1 MATTLAIRGE
11 YAPLINDYKAEF
23 FWRRFV
29 RTILGGPNVYLH
41 FKAPRYIYFFQ
52 ILLLF
57 VPWILGGIFTIFV
70 ELIPSSINIP
80 SLYYAIIYGGI
91 ITTYSFILHYISYI
105 FSRRVNV
112 IGSFNQNVHSEE
124 LEMEFTSCCNPSTWY
139 FIFGNKKHIYNI
151 ILHPICAGGLCALI
165 YYYLLPSNIITL
177 FSASSAWVP
186 IYTMGWISLSIA
198 QYSLIV
204 TCPPEP
210 AVYRTSQVEELEPYR
225 RPFYLAAIAIFSL
238 ATSTNPSFALVRTV
252 LYIVCCCLPLLWSLG
267 ILSPL
272 DALLPWLGEQL
283 LIIMYGGS
291 PMANDIRLLIQV
303 VFATCIFL
311 PTCFISAPIF
321 TIIYSACFGYLL
333 SIDLCGLALPFYS
346 KIRKKTKHNPLKSP
360 LISSQSSS
368 VSTMGWKLGTADYI
382 IHVVMLVLVTS
393 IATATSIIS
402 INSIIT
408 AATKTIINS
417 VLMYTIIAL
426 LILIKIT
433 GDLQGVYL
441 FWGLLPNPFYPRS
454 ADTKE
459 KFLKRK
465 KQMKFLGILY
475 RVLLLIVAPLLML
488 AYLGLN
494 LNVTAG
500 TNTLSLF
507 VFGLGTVRTTR
518 WVWQSTIHALFEM
531 SVVFLI
537 TLILPSNSTW
547 INFGLGLQLFIV
559 AVARNRL
566 QLLVGNLYM
575 ATLLSVTSYT
585 IKKQRARWTVPLLV
599 VLLLTLPISVA
610 MILLASTLSAP
621 LLPLFTAPIFLVGF
635 PRPRRI
641 WPNGDNDAA
650 SRCQDTVYYQQLLPV
665 LSSALSKMIGNGVL
679 REPSPGSQYLLRF
692 QDRLIWVVV
701 LERGYGYCNLNIKGL
716 EMQET
721 SCHTVEAARI
731 DDIFQLTF
739 ERGERGQFCQLN
751 RYFFN
756 ILQPVDATYLK
767 TYSDARSV
775 LTGIL
780 DSPDNIKLLTSSFA
794 NTLIWTLG
802 QHLIIPHLR
811 QILCKSD
818 PNTKQKQNKSSLDQP
833 AIPKAEVRNQR
844 NSIEK
849 DTMSTIPAPGSR
861 MLIKRNKDEED
872 YGKERHDRSSVASE
886 VLHDRSRKKSVS
898 DSIWSADDH
907 DSLFG
912 SDDDARERSNELA
925 SQRKSKGAAF
935 PRDDSFLSAA
945 NSVVNHGDEDNFIF
959 GSPAVDVNKK
969 RASKGTTGAEGDS
982 IFSMPNS
989 VRTDSQ
995 CDQDQ
1000 IIYAG
1005 PAVDINCKKQS
1016 IPTMNYS
1023 SLSGYALKEEPL
1035 SLTESCDMDHNFS
1048 RVNLLYLSKKYNIEL
1063 PPRWNDLPID
1073 ADFLDDLIKRYFR
1086 QDWFQHVLNRLAES
1100 SDDDKER
1107 EKIKALATDQEAVR
1121 IFAEIIMLCY
1131 AAVDVFGVPGGNAE
1145 VASIEHIYR
1154 SYQGNISPSSQLS
1167 WLSENKALKNA
1178 IISAYRYAV
1187 KLVYDTAI
1195 LGEVTS
1201 LEELSEYLQE
1211 YDNEWTIGTDKS
1223 LEWSEGILKSQPH
1236 LYSLDYNKSEAT
1248 YTTRLLTLQDVL
1260 IHVGILSSECIQSQW
1275 SSLALELLYFTNDDE
1290 ERYSIQAHQAIL
1302 RNLTVQAADP
1312 PLGYPVYASG
1322 ALSIPLF
1329 K

>member
-91 ITTYSFILHYISYI
+91 ITAYSFILHYISYI
-105 FSRRVNV
+105 FSRKVNV

-238 ATSTNPSFALVRTV
+238 ATRYCYTDFALVRTV

-360 LISSQSSS
+360 LISCQSSS

-417 VLMYTIIAL
+417 VLMYTLIAL

-507 VFGLGTVRTTR
+507 VFGLGTVRATR

-650 SRCQDTVYYQQLLPV
+650 SRCQDAVYYQQLLPV

-818 PNTKQKQNKSSLDQP
+818 PNAKQKQNKSSLDQP

-849 DTMSTIPAPGSR
+849 DT
-861 MLIKRNKDEED
+861 ED

-912 SDDDARERSNELA
+912 SDDDARERSNGLA

-989 VRTDSQ
+989 
-995 CDQDQ
+995 
-1000 IIYAG
+1000 
-1005 PAVDINCKKQS
+1005 
-1016 IPTMNYS
+1016 
-1023 SLSGYALKEEPL
+1023 
-1035 SLTESCDMDHNFS
+1035 
-1048 RVNLLYLSKKYNIEL
+1048 YNIEL

-1167 WLSENKALKNA
+1167 WLSENKALQNA